1 MEQGRGVG
9 SLARGQFERQVDT
22 MGAGNGVSRLLGMLS
37 WITNFLG
44 CMLLE
49 GGKCFAV
56 KMHFGQRKDNFR
68 FNMFGSLKRENT
80 STNTPSQIC
89 IWIVT
94 QSVWAF
100 IGCQLIQEYVQYS
113 LMWGR

>member
-1 MEQGRGVG
+1 MFSCHKRPKARCEFMIGTLGLTWWQWHRSVIWEVEQGRGVG

-56 KMHFGQRKDNFR
+56 KMHFGQTKDL
-68 FNMFGSLKRENT
+68 GS
-80 STNTPSQIC
+80 IC
-89 IWIVT
+89 LE
-94 QSVWAF
+94 A
-100 IGCQLIQEYVQYS
+100 
-113 LMWGR
+113 

>member
-37 WITNFLG
+37 WITNFLS

-68 FNMFGSLKRENT
+68 LNMFGSLKRENT
-80 STNTPSQIC
+80 STNASSQ

-94 QSVWAF
+94 PFVWAF
-100 IGCQLIQEYVQYS
+100 IGGQLIQEYVQYS

>member
-1 MEQGRGVG
+1 
-9 SLARGQFERQVDT
+9 

-56 KMHFGQRKDNFR
+56 KMHFGQRKE
-68 FNMFGSLKRENT
+68 LKKRKYEHKYTFSDLHLDCNT
-80 STNTPSQIC
+80 IC
-89 IWIVT
+89 VGVYRLSIDPRVC
-94 QSVWAF
+94 SVF
-100 IGCQLIQEYVQYS
+100 IDVGQVNVK
-113 LMWGR
+113 

>member
-1 MEQGRGVG
+1 MIWEVEQGRGVG

-56 KMHFGQRKDNFR
+56 KMHFGQRKE
-68 FNMFGSLKRENT
+68 LKKRKYEHKYTFSDLHLDCNT
-80 STNTPSQIC
+80 IC
-89 IWIVT
+89 VGVYRLSIGPRVC
-94 QSVWAF
+94 SVF
-100 IGCQLIQEYVQYS
+100 IDVGQVNVK
-113 LMWGR
+113 

>member
-37 WITNFLG
+37 WITNFLD

-68 FNMFGSLKRENT
+68 FNMFGSLKRENM
-80 STNTPSQIC
+80 STNESSQIC

-100 IGCQLIQEYVQYS
+100 IGCQLIQEYVQYP